1 MHGLYANTTAL
12 YIRDLNIWVYWYCGR
27 EKYWNKSPM
36 DTEEWLYNIREH
48 FKRKKML
55 TKTKQIY
62 VLKIIKIFMPH
73 IYVNTYI
80 RKKLRWTRIMS
91 VPRVSYKYLLL
102 LGVPWSQRQSQSL
115 SGIQQNFL
123 WRNTWKNSQYTLKR
137 YYL

>member
-1 MHGLYANTTAL
+1 MHGLYANTTPL
-12 YIRDLNIWVYWYCGR
+12 YTRDLNIWVYWYCGR
-27 EKYWNKSPM
+27 QKSWNKSPM
-36 DTEEWLYNIREH
+36 DTEEWLYNIREC

-102 LGVPWSQRQSQSL
+102 LGVPWSHRDKVKVCQAFSRTFYGETHEKTVS
-115 SGIQQNFL
+115 IP
-123 WRNTWKNSQYTLKR
+123 
-137 YYL
+137 